1 MFGNT
6 FKYSQRILCALV
18 VVAAPSFAAAEDL
31 LLASAY
37 GSQQGSTLFGS
48 NSLDYAVFRNGVEGE
63 SFQDFLDEV
72 GVTTFSD
79 PSEHGELVFAY
90 QLSDPAFLASIGI
103 AASSI
108 EVAGLLDLD
117 EPVAPTTAPGTSS
130 ALTLGSTD
138 FASGGSTILY
148 VVSAN
153 APVESISATIIGPT
167 GSGTL
172 LTVGPGEIVAD
183 PLPATPT
190 PEPSTALIA
199 LVAMSAGL
207 LGRRRSS

>member
-1 MFGNT
+1 MT
-6 FKYSQRILCALV
+6 
-18 VVAAPSFAAAEDL
+18 
-31 LLASAY
+31 
-37 GSQQGSTLFGS
+37 T
-48 NSLDYAVFRNGVEGE
+48 
-63 SFQDFLDEV
+63 FLDP
-72 GVTTFSD
+72 SD
-79 PSEHGELVFAY
+79 PGDLVFAY
-90 QLSDPAFLASIGI
+90 QLSNPASFVSIGI
-103 AASSI
+103 DASSI

-117 EPVAPTTAPGTSS
+117 ELVAPTTASGTTS
-130 ALTLGSTD
+130 ALTLTGTD